1 MRERGKAMGSEFVGK
16 GVNIALGPDV
26 NMLRVPQ
33 GTVIKDEKPRTVLI
47 FISRKLVGT
56 GKASVLIPS
65 SLVKQP
71 TRPSSEC
78 SNLGFKPVPNTG
90 STTSRNSLG
99 WNLHPR
105 SMIGPS
111 MRYTLTHFCDP

>member
-16 GVNIALGPDV
+16 GVNIALGPNV
-26 NMLRVPQ
+26 NMARVPQ

-47 FISRKLVGT
+47 FIPRKLVGT

-71 TRPSSEC
+71 TRPSSDC
-78 SNLGFKPVPNTG
+78 SNLECKPVQNIG
-90 STTSRNSLG
+90 STTNKNTPG
-99 WNLHPR
+99 WNLHPK
-105 SMIGPS
+105 SMTGPS
-111 MRYTLTHFCDP
+111 TRFMLTHFCDP

>member
-33 GTVIKDEKPRTVLI
+33 GTVIGDGKPRTVLI
-47 FISRKLVGT
+47 FISRKLVET

-65 SLVKQP
+65 SPVKQL
-71 TRPSSEC
+71 TRRSSDC

-90 STTSRNSLG
+90 STTSRNSPG
-99 WNLHPR
+99 WNLHPK

-111 MRYTLTHFCDP
+111 MRFMLTHFCGP